1 MRLARRP
8 GMPIHGADG
17 VGFRYV
23 VTHDGVPHSL
33 HSSHVDADDARASC
47 AKWRAVH
54 RIEWA
59 EVYGATTRTVTAPA
73 SVRGATCTVT
83 SPGAKVRSTDAQPA
97 ASQTS
102 ARMAGTTS
110 PRASTQYAR
119 AGSAVK
125 EHSPPRVSVGV
136 MTQPKAGSFAASGSS
151 TAAPHPSN
159 PPTHTLS
166 SKYRMRGA

>member
-1 MRLARRP
+1 MRLARRS
-8 GMPIHGADG
+8 GMPINDADG

-33 HSSHVDADDARASC
+33 HSSHVDADDARTSC
-47 AKWRAVH
+47 TKWRAVH

-59 EVYGATTRTVTAPA
+59 GYFVDTRTVTAPA
-73 SVRGATCTVT
+73 SARGATCTVT
-83 SPGAKVRSTDAQPA
+83 SPGAKARSTGAQPA

-119 AGSAVK
+119 PASAVNV
-125 EHSPPRVSVGV
+125 HSPPRVSAGV

-151 TAAPHPSN
+151 TAAPHPSI
-159 PPTHTLS
+159 PTTHTLS